1 MQPPSATP
9 KDVILQIKNIGIL
22 PVFYHADV
30 NTILQAIR
38 ISYKCGVRAFEFL
51 HQRDNRGLRMFT
63 WLAEQTADLQDLS
76 LGAGTVLDGVM
87 AQRYIDAGAKF
98 IASPF
103 LRKDMAEVCKRTN
116 TLWIPG
122 CASQEDINTAH
133 EIGTKAVMLLPGNV
147 LGPDFLRKMVAGYH
161 DLYFVPSGG
170 IEATEQSLKQWLS
183 AGALAVR
190 LNEPLFEREAMT
202 IKDWSR
208 IENNIVHVVR
218 TVERIGVSN
227 KKSHAQTSII

>member
-9 KDVILQIKNIGIL
+9 KDVILQIKNIGFL

-51 HQRDNRGLRMFT
+51 HQRDNRGLRMFN
-63 WLAEQTADLQDLS
+63 WLIEQTSDLNELQ

-87 AQRYIDAGAKF
+87 TQRYIDAGAKF

-103 LRKDMAEVCKRTN
+103 LRKDMAEVCHRAG

-122 CASQEDINTAH
+122 CASLEDISTAH
-133 EIGTKAVMLLPGNV
+133 ELNATAVMLLPGNI
-147 LGPDFLRKMVAGYH
+147 LGPDFLRKAATEYPLLH
-161 DLYFVPSGG
+161 FVPSGG
-170 IEATEQSLKQWLS
+170 IVATEDSVRQWHN
-183 AGALAVR
+183 AGAVGIR
-190 LNEPLFEREAMT
+190 LNEPLFEREAIA

-208 IENNIVHVVR
+208 IENNIRNVVR
-218 TVERIGVSN
+218 TVQRIGVSN
-227 KKSHAQTSII
+227 KKNMEQTSLI

>member
-9 KDVILQIKNIGIL
+9 KDVILQIKNIGFL

-51 HQRDNRGLRMFT
+51 HQRDNRGLRMFN
-63 WLAEQTADLQDLS
+63 WLMEQTSDLHELQ
-76 LGAGTVLDGVM
+76 LGAGTVLDAVM
-87 AQRYIDAGAKF
+87 TQRYIDAGAKF

-103 LRKDMAEVCKRTN
+103 LRRDMAEVCHRTG

-122 CASQEDINTAH
+122 CASLEDIGTAH
-133 EIGTKAVMLLPGNV
+133 ELQATAVMLLPGNI
-147 LGPDFLRKMVAGYH
+147 LGHDFLRKAATEYPLLH
-161 DLYFVPSGG
+161 FVPSGG
-170 IEATEQSLKQWLS
+170 IVATEESMRQWHN
-183 AGALAVR
+183 AGAVAIR
-190 LNEPLFEREAMT
+190 LNEPLFEREAIT

-208 IENNIVHVVR
+208 VENNIRNVVR
-218 TVERIGVSN
+218 TVQRIGVSN
-227 KKSHAQTSII
+227 KRNLEQTSLI

>member
-9 KDVILQIKNIGIL
+9 KDVILQIKNIGFV

-38 ISYKCGVRAFEFL
+38 ISYQCGVRAFEFL
-51 HQRDNRGLRMFT
+51 HQRDNRGLRMFN
-63 WLAEQTADLQDLS
+63 WLAEQTADLQGLL
-76 LGAGTVLDGVM
+76 LGAGTMLDAVM
-87 AQRYIDAGAKF
+87 TERYIAAGAKF

-103 LRKDMAEVCKRTN
+103 LRKDMSDVCKRTD

-122 CASQEDINTAH
+122 CASRDDIATAH
-133 EIGTKAVMLLPGNV
+133 ALKAKAVMLLPGNV
-147 LGPDFLRKMVAGYH
+147 LGPDFLHKAVVEFP
-161 DLYFVPSGG
+161 DLNFVPSGG
-170 IEATEQSLKQWLS
+170 IVATEQNLKPWLS

-190 LNEPLFEREAMT
+190 LNDPLFEREAIT

-208 IENNIVHVVR
+208 VENNIRNLVR
-218 TVERIGVSN
+218 IVQRVRVYD
-227 KKSHAQTSII
+227 KKNQTQNIVL

>member
-9 KDVILQIKNIGIL
+9 KDVILQIKNIGFL

-38 ISYKCGVRAFEFL
+38 ISYQCGVRAFEFL

-63 WLAEQTADLQDLS
+63 WLVEQTSDLKDLL

-87 AQRYIDAGAKF
+87 TDRYIQAGAHF

-103 LRKDMAEVCKRTN
+103 LRQDMAEVCKRTN

-122 CASQEDINTAH
+122 CASQQDINTAH
-133 EIGTKAVMLLPGNV
+133 ELGAKAVMLLPGNV
-147 LGPDFLRKMVAGYH
+147 LGPDFLRKAVIDYH
-161 DLYFVPSGG
+161 GLNFVPSGG
-170 IEATEQSLKQWLS
+170 IIANEENLRQWLF
-183 AGALAVR
+183 AGALGVR
-190 LNEPLFEREAMT
+190 LNDPLFEREAIT

-208 IENNIVHVVR
+208 IENNIRNVIR
-218 TVERIGVSN
+218 TIQRLR
-227 KKSHAQTSII
+227 TSSTKNQPQNIVI